1 MLTRLQRERTTRGNR
16 RRCRVSSD
24 KDVRNYWRAQ
34 RSIYADPSQIVVRSR
49 DQRGEGRGAHTGR
62 QHHGVE
68 TEGRAVRHRN
78 SIASKRSD
86 ADAEMEYDARA
97 CQSAFDDW
105 PGTRA
110 QLWSHDRG
118 AIQEMD

>member
-1 MLTRLQRERTTRGNR
+1 
-16 RRCRVSSD
+16 
-24 KDVRNYWRAQ
+24 
-34 RSIYADPSQIVVRSR
+34 
-49 DQRGEGRGAHTGR
+49 
-62 QHHGVE
+62 
-68 TEGRAVRHRN
+68 HRN

-86 ADAEMEYDARA
+86 ADAEMEHDARG

-118 AIQEMD
+118 AIQEMDLQALRDTEIVMHRDTVAQLQRQLDARKARSNDGNAWTSDGARDLAQVEVERHRIGLWIDGKRIAGAGD